1 MPTPADLDPITL
13 SVVQGALQATQ
24 RAMTTTMEKT
34 GRSSV
39 YAIARDYSNALFD
52 REARMIVQGEDIPT
66 HLGSMVL
73 ATKAVAKFFAGETR
87 PGDIYL
93 HNDPTYDGSHLPD
106 ICMYKP
112 VFFEGELA
120 FWVVSKGHMVD
131 VGGPVPGSYNPDAK
145 EIFAEGLRIPPI
157 RLVDQGE
164 MRHDILNMILTNF
177 RSRKYQRGDMN
188 AQLGAVTLGEQ
199 RLLDLLKRYG
209 KEVVQTCVERLLDAA
224 EAHMRARI
232 SALPD
237 GVYHSRVSA
246 EDTGHG
252 RGPQT
257 LQARLEVAGDALKIS
272 LDSPPQLDFF
282 TNSYRSNT
290 LSGVYAG
297 LLMWAQ
303 AQPPFNEGLYRPVEV
318 DFGPSG
324 TLLNAAEPAPHV
336 NCTGGPQETICDL
349 VRIGLN
355 QIDDAQ
361 ACAGWNH
368 TWAFN
373 IAGAR
378 PDTGE
383 PYLDLLISS
392 LIGGAGAVNN
402 VADGWH
408 AIGAQAGLGGAQIG
422 DTELVELLAPIIVTR
437 LALSPDSGMPGR
449 WRGGCGLIT
458 EVAPIDHEMTVIAW
472 GEGASQPPPG
482 VGPPRA
488 HPELLAPKVARGW
501 RLRGKEILQEV
512 DRNQVLTIRPG
523 ERYRSQTSG
532 GGGAGDPFARPPE
545 AVRADVLDH
554 KVSLRGAELEYG
566 VKLDPDTLEIDR
578 AGTRALRDGDHG
590 AGTGAETAEP

>member
-1 MPTPADLDPITL
+1 MPAEIDPITL

-52 REARMIVQGEDIPT
+52 WDARMIIQGEDIPT

-73 ATKAVAKFFAGETR
+73 ATKAVARFFAGQIN

-106 ICMYKP
+106 MCMYKP
-112 VFFEGELA
+112 LFFEDELV

-145 EIFAEGLRIPPI
+145 EIFAEGLRVPPI
-157 RLVDQGE
+157 RLVDRGE
-164 MRHDILNMILTNF
+164 MRHDVLNMILTNF
-177 RSRKYQRGDMN
+177 RSRKYQSGDMN
-188 AQLGAVTLGEQ
+188 AQLGAITLGEQ
-199 RLLDLLKRYG
+199 RLTALLERYG
-209 KEVVQTCVERLLDAA
+209 KEVLKACVEQLLDAA

-232 SALPD
+232 RTLPD
-237 GVYHSRVSA
+237 GVYQSSVVA

-252 RGPQT
+252 RGHQT
-257 LQARLEVAGDALKIS
+257 LEAEIKVVEDEMEITLS
-272 LDSPPQLDFF
+272 SPPQLDFF

-303 AQPPFNEGLYRPVEV
+303 VQPPFNEGLYRPVKV
-318 DFGPSG
+318 DFGPKG
-324 TLLNAAEPAPHV
+324 TILNAEEPAPHV

-349 VRIGLN
+349 IRTGLN
-355 QIDDAQ
+355 SIDPTHAVS
-361 ACAGWNH
+361 GWNH

-373 IAGAR
+373 IAGKR
-378 PDTGE
+378 PDSGE

-402 VADGWH
+402 GADGWH

-437 LALSPDSGMPGR
+437 LELATDSAMPGK
-449 WRGGCGLIT
+449 WRGGCGLVT
-458 EVAPIDHEMTVIAW
+458 EIEPIDHEMTVIAW
-472 GEGASQPPPG
+472 GEGAHQPPPSTG
-482 VGPPRA
+482 EARN
-488 HPELLAPKVARGW
+488 HPQMFDTKVARGW
-501 RLRGKEILQEV
+501 HLQDDEILHEI
-512 DRNQVLTIRPG
+512 DHNQMLAIRPG
-523 ERYRSQTSG
+523 ERYRSRTSG
-532 GGGAGDPFARPPE
+532 GGAAGDPFSRPPE
-545 AVRADVLDH
+545 AVRDDVLNR
-554 KVSLRGAELEYG
+554 KVSLKGAELEYG
-566 VKLDPDTLEIDR
+566 VKLHPETLEIDA
-578 AGTRALRDGDHG
+578 AGTAALRKDKDR
-590 AGTGAETAEP
+590 

>member
-1 MPTPADLDPITL
+1 MPTEVDPITL

-52 REARMIVQGEDIPT
+52 WDARMIIQGEDIPT

-73 ATKAVAKFFAGETR
+73 ATKAVARFFGGEIN

-106 ICMYKP
+106 MCMYKP
-112 VFFEGELA
+112 LFFEDELV

-157 RLVDQGE
+157 RLVDRGE
-164 MRHDILNMILTNF
+164 MRHDVLNMILTNF
-177 RSRKYQRGDMN
+177 RSRKYQSGDMN
-188 AQLGAVTLGEQ
+188 AQLGAITLGEQ
-199 RLLDLLKRYG
+199 RLTALLERYG
-209 KEVVQTCVERLLDAA
+209 KAVIKGCVEQLLDAA
-224 EAHMRARI
+224 EAHMRDRLR
-232 SALPD
+232 SLPD
-237 GVYHSRVSA
+237 GVYESGVLA

-252 RGPQT
+252 RGH
-257 LQARLEVAGDALKIS
+257 QALEAEITVVGDELKIV
-272 LDSPPQLDFF
+272 LASPPQLDFF

-303 AQPPFNEGLYRPVEV
+303 VQPPFNEGLYRPVKV
-318 DFGPSG
+318 DFGPKG
-324 TLLNAAEPAPHV
+324 TMLNAEEPAPHV

-349 VRIGLN
+349 IRTGLN
-355 QIDDAQ
+355 KIDPTHAV
-361 ACAGWNH
+361 AGWNH

-373 IAGAR
+373 IAGTR
-378 PDTGE
+378 PDNGE

-402 VADGWH
+402 LADGWH

-422 DTELVELLAPIIVTR
+422 DTELVELLAPIVVTR
-437 LALSPDSGMPGR
+437 LELATDSGMPGR
-449 WRGGCGLIT
+449 WRGGCGLVT
-458 EVAPIDHEMTVIAW
+458 EIEPVEHEMTVIAW
-472 GEGASQPPPG
+472 GEGAHQPPPC
-482 VGPPRA
+482 VGESRY
-488 HPELLAPKVARGW
+488 HPELFAAKVARGW
-501 RLRGKEILQEV
+501 HLRGADTLHEV
-512 DRNQVLTIRPG
+512 DHNQVLTINPG

-532 GGGAGDPFARPPE
+532 GGGAGDPFSRPPE
-545 AVRADVLDH
+545 AVQDDVLNN
-554 KVSLRGAELEYG
+554 KVSLKGAELEYG
-566 VKLDPDTLEIDR
+566 VKLHPETLEIDS
-578 AGTRALRDGDHG
+578 AGTASLRKEKDQ
-590 AGTGAETAEP
+590 

>member
-1 MPTPADLDPITL
+1 MSGGIDPITL

-52 REARMIVQGEDIPT
+52 WDARMIIQGEDIPT

-73 ATKAVAKFFAGETR
+73 ATKAVARYFDGEIQ

-106 ICMYKP
+106 MCMYKP
-112 VFFEGELA
+112 LFHEGELV

-145 EIFAEGLRIPPI
+145 EIFAEGLRVPPI
-157 RLVDQGE
+157 RLVDRGKL
-164 MRHDILNMILTNF
+164 RRDVLNMILTNF
-177 RSRKYQRGDMN
+177 RSRKYQSGDMN
-188 AQLGAVTLGEQ
+188 AQLGAITLGEQ
-199 RLLDLLKRYG
+199 RLSALLERYG
-209 KEVVQTCVERLLDAA
+209 KAVIKACVERLLDAA
-224 EAHMRARI
+224 EEHMRAKIR
-232 SALPD
+232 ALPD
-237 GVYHSRVSA
+237 GVYHSSVVA

-252 RGPQT
+252 RGHQT
-257 LQARLEVAGDALKIS
+257 LEAELNVARDTLEIALKA
-272 LDSPPQLDFF
+272 PPQLDFF

-303 AQPPFNEGLYRPVEV
+303 VQPPFNEGLYRPVKV
-318 DFGPSG
+318 DFGPQG
-324 TLLNAAEPAPHV
+324 TMLNAREPAPHV

-349 VRIGLN
+349 IRTGLN
-355 QIDDAQ
+355 RIDPTNAV
-361 ACAGWNH
+361 AGWNH

-373 IAGAR
+373 IAGTR
-378 PDTGE
+378 PDNDE

-437 LALSPDSGMPGR
+437 LELSTDSAMPGK
-449 WRGGCGLIT
+449 WRGGCGLVT
-458 EVAPIDHEMTVIAW
+458 EIEPIAHDMTVIAW
-472 GEGASQPPPG
+472 GEGACQPPPSTG
-482 VGPPRA
+482 AARY
-488 HPELLAPKVARGW
+488 HPQLSGPKVARGW
-501 RLRGKEILQEV
+501 HVRGEEILREV
-512 DRNQVLTIRPG
+512 EQNQVLTIKPG

-532 GGGAGDPFARPPE
+532 GGGAGDPFARAPE
-545 AVRADVLDH
+545 AVQADVLDK
-554 KVSLRGAELEYG
+554 KVSLAGAELEYG
-566 VKLDPDTLEIDR
+566 VRLHPETLDIDVVESARLRR
-578 AGTRALRDGDHG
+578 ARSQ
-590 AGTGAETAEP
+590 

>member
-1 MPTPADLDPITL
+1 MPTEVDPITL

-52 REARMIVQGEDIPT
+52 WDARMIIQGEDIPT

-73 ATKAVAKFFAGETR
+73 ATKAVARFFEGDIN

-106 ICMYKP
+106 MCMYKP
-112 VFFEGELA
+112 LFFEDELV

-145 EIFAEGLRIPPI
+145 EIYAEGLRVPPI
-157 RLVDQGE
+157 RLVDRGE
-164 MRHDILNMILTNF
+164 MRHDVLNMILTNF
-177 RSRKYQRGDMN
+177 RSRKFQSGDMN
-188 AQLGAVTLGEQ
+188 AQLGAITLGEQ
-199 RLLDLLKRYG
+199 RLTALLERYG
-209 KEVVQTCVERLLDAA
+209 KAVIKNCVERLLDAA
-224 EAHMRARI
+224 EAHMRDRI
-232 SALPD
+232 RTLPD
-237 GVYHSRVSA
+237 GVYESSVLA

-252 RGPQT
+252 RGHQT
-257 LQARLEVAGDALKIS
+257 LEAEITVAGDELKIA
-272 LDSPPQLDFF
+272 LASPPQLEFF

-303 AQPPFNEGLYRPVEV
+303 VQPPFNEGLYRPVKV
-318 DFGPSG
+318 DFGPRG
-324 TLLNAAEPAPHV
+324 TMLNAEEPAPHV

-349 VRIGLN
+349 IRTGLN
-355 QIDDAQ
+355 QIEPTHAV
-361 ACAGWNH
+361 AGWNH

-373 IAGAR
+373 IAGTR
-378 PDTGE
+378 PDNGE

-402 VADGWH
+402 LADGWH

-422 DTELVELLAPIIVTR
+422 DTELVELLAPIVVTR
-437 LALSPDSGMPGR
+437 LELATDSGMPGR
-449 WRGGCGLIT
+449 WRGGCGLVT
-458 EVAPIDHEMTVIAW
+458 EIEPLEHEMTVIAW
-472 GEGASQPPPG
+472 GEGAHQPPPC
-482 VGPPRA
+482 VGESRY
-488 HPELLAPKVARGW
+488 HPELFAAKVARGW
-501 RLRGKEILQEV
+501 HLRGADTLHEV
-512 DRNQVLTIRPG
+512 DHNQVLTINPG

-532 GGGAGDPFARPPE
+532 GGGAGDPFSRPPE
-545 AVRADVLDH
+545 AVQDDVLNN
-554 KVSLRGAELEYG
+554 KVSLKGAELEYG
-566 VKLDPDTLEIDR
+566 VKLHPETLEIDS
-578 AGTRALRDGDHG
+578 AGTASLRKEKDQ
-590 AGTGAETAEP
+590 

>member
-1 MPTPADLDPITL
+1 MSGGIDPITL

-52 REARMIVQGEDIPT
+52 WDARMIIQGEDIPT

-73 ATKAVAKFFAGETR
+73 ATKAVARYFDGEIQ

-106 ICMYKP
+106 MCMYKP
-112 VFFEGELA
+112 LFHEGELV

-145 EIFAEGLRIPPI
+145 EIFAEGLRVPPL
-157 RLVDQGE
+157 RLVDRGE
-164 MRHDILNMILTNF
+164 LRRDVLNMILTNF
-177 RSRKYQRGDMN
+177 RSRKYQSGDMN
-188 AQLGAVTLGEQ
+188 AQLGSITLGEQ
-199 RLLDLLKRYG
+199 RLRALLERYG
-209 KEVVQTCVERLLDAA
+209 KAVIKACVEQLLDAA
-224 EAHMRARI
+224 EAHMRAKLR
-232 SALPD
+232 ALPD
-237 GVYHSRVSA
+237 GVYHSSVIA

-252 RGPQT
+252 RGHQT
-257 LQARLEVAGDALKIS
+257 LEAEINVVEDTLEIALKA
-272 LDSPPQLDFF
+272 PPQLEFF

-303 AQPPFNEGLYRPVEV
+303 VQPPFNEGLYRPVKV
-318 DFGPSG
+318 DFGPPG
-324 TLLNAAEPAPHV
+324 TMLNAEEPAPHV

-349 VRIGLN
+349 IRTGLN
-355 QIDDAQ
+355 RIDPTNAV
-361 ACAGWNH
+361 AGWNH

-373 IAGAR
+373 IAGDR

-437 LALSPDSGMPGR
+437 LELSTDSAMPGE

-458 EVAPIDHEMTVIAW
+458 EIEPIAHDMTVIAW
-472 GEGASQPPPG
+472 GEGACQPPPSTG
-482 VGPPRA
+482 EA
-488 HPELLAPKVARGW
+488 HHHPQLFDPKVARGW
-501 RLRGKEILQEV
+501 HVRGEEVLREV
-512 DRNQVLTIRPG
+512 QQNQVLTIKPG

-532 GGGAGDPFARPPE
+532 GGGAGDPFVRAPE
-545 AVRADVLDH
+545 AVQADVLDN
-554 KVSLRGAELEYG
+554 KVSLAGAELEYG
-566 VKLDPDTLEIDR
+566 VRLHPETLAIAVEESARLRR
-578 AGTRALRDGDHG
+578 ARS
-590 AGTGAETAEP
+590 

>member
-1 MPTPADLDPITL
+1 MPTGIDSITL

-52 REARMIVQGEDIPT
+52 WDARMIIQGEDIPT

-73 ATKAVAKFFAGETR
+73 ATKAVAEFFAGEIR

-106 ICMYKP
+106 MCMYKP
-112 VFFEGELA
+112 LFFENELI

-131 VGGPVPGSYNPDAK
+131 VGGPVPGSYNPHAK

-157 RLVDQGE
+157 RLVDRGE
-164 MRHDILNMILTNF
+164 MRHDVLNMILTNF
-177 RSRKYQRGDMN
+177 RSRKYQSGDMN
-188 AQLGAVTLGEQ
+188 AQMGAIRLGEQ
-199 RLLDLLKRYG
+199 RLTALLERYG
-209 KEVVQTCVERLLDAA
+209 KAVIKSCVERLLDTA
-224 EAHMRARI
+224 EAHMRDKI
-232 SALPD
+232 KALPD
-237 GVYHSRVSA
+237 GVYHSSVVA

-252 RGPQT
+252 RGHQT
-257 LQARLEVAGDALKIS
+257 LKAEIQVAQDELNITLAA
-272 LDSPPQLDFF
+272 PPQLDFF

-303 AQPPFNEGLYRPVEV
+303 VQPPFNEGLYRPVTV
-318 DFGPSG
+318 DFGPKG
-324 TLLNAAEPAPHV
+324 TMLNAEEPAPHV

-349 VRIGLN
+349 IRSGLN
-355 QIDDAQ
+355 QIDPTHAV
-361 ACAGWNH
+361 AGWNH

-373 IAGAR
+373 IAGTR
-378 PDTGE
+378 PDNGE

-422 DTELVELLAPIIVTR
+422 DTELVELLAPIIITR
-437 LALSPDSGMPGR
+437 LELSVDSAMPGR

-458 EVAPIDHEMTVIAW
+458 EIEPIDHEMTVIAW
-472 GEGASQPPPG
+472 GEGAHHPPPCTG
-482 VGPPRA
+482 KA
-488 HPELLAPKVARGW
+488 EYHPAFFVPKVARGW
-501 RLRGKEILQEV
+501 HMRGDEIVHEV
-512 DRNQVLTIRPG
+512 DHNQILTVKPG

-532 GGGAGDPFARPPE
+532 GGGAGDPFLRPPE
-545 AVRADVLDH
+545 AVQADVLNN
-554 KVSLRGAELEYG
+554 KVSLKGAELEYG
-566 VKLDPDTLEIDR
+566 VKLCPDTLTIDFV
-578 AGTRALRDGDHG
+578 GTAALRQEK
-590 AGTGAETAEP
+590 AR